1 MKTRTVIEVEVP
13 IEVAAA
19 LAELADR
26 CNNCCAMSDGFA
38 SHGAAFTPATLL
50 AMLAEDAA
58 KLITDP
64 DSWQSAN
71 LRHVLASHGYMVCH
85 PSHRA
90 GGRIGGG
97 SNA

>member
-1 MKTRTVIEVEVP
+1 MKTRTVIEVEVTN
-13 IEVAAA
+13 EVATA
-19 LAELADR
+19 LAELAGR
-26 CNNCCAMSDGFA
+26 CNNCSAIGDGFA

-71 LRHVLASHGYMVCH
+71 LRHVLASHGYMLAARESM
-85 PSHRA
+85 PQ
-90 GGRIGGG
+90 GG
-97 SNA
+97 SA